1 MKTQKTILVAPLN
14 WGLGHATRC
23 MPIIDELLL
32 QGAKIVLASDGA
44 ALQLLKE
51 EYPQLLAIELPSY
64 GIHYKGSN
72 MFLNMAPQIPKIL
85 RAIKLERQNL
95 DSIIKKYRIDAV
107 IADNRYGLSHKK
119 LPTVFITHQLYIQIP
134 QKGLQSI
141 INKLNHRFIQRFDQ
155 CWVPDWEGRVN
166 LSGILSHPKI
176 NDKVTYLGGLS
187 RFAAKKIANPT
198 KKYDVIVVLSGPEPQ
213 RRILEQKII
222 EQAQQIDLEFLIV
235 GGQMIQQEQKTRTA
249 ASHIE
254 HRAFMKA
261 AELATAIQESEC
273 VIVRSGYSTLMDL
286 VALDSRKVLLIPTPG
301 QTEQEY
307 LAEYFGQQYG
317 YQSANQA
324 NLQLQEAIGA
334 MQYSAISFDKLP
346 LFGGQLPTLIGN
358 WLSRI

>member
-1 MKTQKTILVAPLN
+1 MAPLN

-23 MPIIDELLL
+23 MPIIDELLV
-32 QGAKIVLASDGA
+32 QGAKVVLASDGA

-51 EYPQLLAIELPSY
+51 EYPQLSIIELPSY

-85 RAIKLERQNL
+85 RAIKLERQKL
-95 DSIIKKYRIDAV
+95 DSIIKKYRIDAI

-119 LPTVFITHQLYIQIP
+119 LPTVFITHQLHIQIP
-134 QKGLQSI
+134 QKHLQSI
-141 INKLNHRFIQRFDQ
+141 INKLNHRFIQKFDQ

-166 LSGILSHPKI
+166 LSGVLSHPKL
-176 NDKVTYLGGLS
+176 NSKVAYLGALS
-187 RFAAKKIANPT
+187 RFAEKKVVNPI

-213 RRILEQKII
+213 RSILEQKII
-222 EQAQQIDLEFLIV
+222 EQAEQIDLKFLIV
-235 GGQMIQQEQKTRTA
+235 GGQLIQQKQKTKRT

-261 AELATAIQESEC
+261 AELAAAIQESEC

-307 LAEYFGQQYG
+307 LAEYFEQQYG
-317 YQSANQA
+317 YQFANQA
-324 NLQLQEAIGA
+324 DLQLQEAINK
-334 MQYSAISFDKLP
+334 MQYSAIAFDKLP
-346 LFGGQLPTLIGN
+346 LFGGQLPTLISD
-358 WLSRI
+358 WLSGI